1 MTRHHPAALAM
12 TLLSLALLLACAHP
26 SPTSTSAPG
35 SKEAA
40 ANRLLKPPTV
50 TLPDGAVIKLELA
63 ETPDE
68 HQRGLMFR
76 SHLDPDR
83 GMLFLF
89 DQEAFPSFWM
99 KNTWIPLDMVFLD
112 SKGTVTHVA
121 ASVPPCRAEPC
132 PEYTPSKPSSAVLEL
147 NAGTAARHGVT
158 PGVTLRFD
166 GVSSLI
172 LSK

>member
-1 MTRHHPAALAM
+1 MIHRQPSALA
-12 TLLSLALLLACAHP
+12 TLFLSSLLLLACAHP
-26 SPTSTSAPG
+26 SSTTATASAPKETSAD
-35 SKEAA
+35 
-40 ANRLLKPPTV
+40 RLLRPPTV
-50 TLPDGAVIKLELA
+50 TLPDGTIIKLELA
-63 ETPDE
+63 ETPEE

-89 DQEAFPSFWM
+89 DQEAYPSFWM

-112 SKGTVTHVA
+112 SGGTVTYVA

-147 NAGTAARHGVT
+147 NAGTAAHHGVA
-158 PGVTLRFD
+158 PGVTLRFQ
-166 GVSSLI
+166 GVPSLI